1 MNRQPVGRWRQLAVA
16 GVAVLLLA
24 FAVESARH
32 SVHHLHDEQAAA
44 ECWVAGM
51 ATHTPA
57 TGPEVVVVVPAAAVV
72 VRLVVDIPAASPTHR
87 SVSAHQERA
96 PPATPSA

>member
-16 GVAVLLLA
+16 GVAVLLVA
-24 FAVESARH
+24 FAVETARH
-32 SVHHLHDEQAAA
+32 SVHHLHDERAAA
-44 ECWVAGM
+44 ECWVAGT

-57 TGPEVVVVVPAAAVV
+57 TGPEVVGVVPAAPVV
-72 VRLVVDIPAASPTHR
+72 IQVVVDIPAASPANR
-87 SVSAHQERA
+87 WVSAHHERA